1 MNDVVLFQELACAN
15 GKRIGI
21 AQLNSEKT
29 LNALSLA
36 MIRVLYPQLQQWA
49 QDDAIVAV
57 FLQGA
62 GEKAFCAGGD
72 VKHICLAVRA
82 NGIDDTTAEELFAAE
97 YRLDYFIHCFPKPM
111 MVWAT
116 GIVMGGGIGLLCGAS
131 HRIVTETSRLAM
143 PEISI
148 GLYPDVGGSWF
159 LGRLGK
165 VGLFLGMTAAN
176 INAQDALNI
185 NLANFSAQSCQRQAI
200 IDALTAIDWSNDSTE
215 HGQQITQLLSQY
227 RYSALAASQLETH
240 QAEIEQRTSATN
252 FSQLYQQLTAPS
264 EQAWLNK
271 AAQTLKAGSPTSAAL
286 IYRQWQNGQQQSL
299 ADCFR
304 QELILSVQCARHADF
319 IEGVRALL
327 VDKDQNP
334 QWQPPSIAQ
343 LSEAYLDEHYQSPW
357 AVHPLADL

>member
-1 MNDVVLFQELACAN
+1 MNDVLFQELACAN
-15 GKRIGI
+15 GKRIGV

-29 LNALSLA
+29 LNSLSLA
-36 MIRVLYPQLQQWA
+36 MIRLLYPQLQQWA
-49 QDDAIVAV
+49 QDDNIVAV

-72 VKHICLAVRA
+72 VKQICLAVRA

-111 MVWAT
+111 IVWAT

-176 INAQDALNI
+176 INAQDA
-185 NLANFSAQSCQRQAI
+185 
-200 IDALTAIDWSNDSTE
+200 
-215 HGQQITQLLSQY
+215 
-227 RYSALAASQLETH
+227 
-240 QAEIEQRTSATN
+240 
-252 FSQLYQQLTAPS
+252 
-264 EQAWLNK
+264 
-271 AAQTLKAGSPTSAAL
+271 
-286 IYRQWQNGQQQSL
+286 
-299 ADCFR
+299 
-304 QELILSVQCARHADF
+304 
-319 IEGVRALL
+319 
-327 VDKDQNP
+327 
-334 QWQPPSIAQ
+334 
-343 LSEAYLDEHYQSPW
+343 
-357 AVHPLADL
+357 